1 MREFYLKMIRVL
13 IADDHPLVR
22 EGLKRILEAYPDI
35 VVTGEAGSGQE
46 LLKKARENDYD
57 VALLDISMPG
67 RNGLDVLKQLKNIK
81 PDLHILVLSIFP
93 EELYG
98 VRAIKA
104 GASGYLTKKS
114 SPEKLIT
121 AIKKVAKGE
130 KYINHSLSEKLAFY
144 IKTDAKKS
152 LHENLSDREYQV
164 MCMIA
169 SGKTVKEIA
178 EELSLAVSTVSTHRA
193 HILEKMNMKNNA
205 ELTYYA
211 IKEGLIL

>member
-1 MREFYLKMIRVL
+1 MIRVL

-130 KYINHSLSEKLAFY
+130 KYINHSLSEKLASY